1 MRVAPH
7 SGTPTPL
14 LSLYMRAPS
23 HGNCPPTAS
32 SPSVIRNVS
41 AVLVPHESEF
51 REEKLETVEGMEVG
65 DVGEGVVVVVEVVKG
80 DGSVLVVTLAG
91 RVLEFWNILGLPVL
105 LSGTALGQQTF
116 RINN

>member
-1 MRVAPH
+1 M
-7 SGTPTPL
+7 
-14 LSLYMRAPS
+14 
-23 HGNCPPTAS
+23 
-32 SPSVIRNVS
+32 IRNVS

-65 DVGEGVVVVVEVVKG
+65 DVGEGVVVVVEVVEVVKG

>member
-1 MRVAPH
+1 M
-7 SGTPTPL
+7 
-14 LSLYMRAPS
+14 
-23 HGNCPPTAS
+23 
-32 SPSVIRNVS
+32 IRNVR

-65 DVGEGVVVVVEVVKG
+65 DVGEEVVVVVVVEVVKG

-116 RINN
+116 RINNN